1 MERPVRHSMSV
12 RGGGRKL
19 LSVKFLSVLLPACRS
34 SAICYSRSALSAI
47 CYLLSAICYL
57 LSAICYLLFA
67 KRPICY
73 SRSAANHQSPITCH
87 LSSFTIR
94 HDGSGLKWQMTI
106 AFI

>member
-47 CYLLSAICYL
+47 CYLLSAIREAL
-57 LSAICYLLFA
+57 
-67 KRPICY
+67 PIT
-73 SRSAANHQSPITCH
+73 NHQSPVTCH
-87 LSSFTIR
+87 LSRSATTAP
-94 HDGSGLKWQMTI
+94 D
-106 AFI
+106 

>member
-47 CYLLSAICYL
+47 CYLL
-57 LSAICYLLFA
+57 FA
-67 KRPICY
+67 KRC
-73 SRSAANHQSPITCH
+73 QSPITNH
-87 LSSFTIR
+87 LSPVIF
-94 HDGSGLKWQMTI
+94 HDPPRRLRTKMANDHRLHIGFRISLFAGGRENCLLKI
-106 AFI
+106 L

>member
-47 CYLLSAICYL
+47 CYLL
-57 LSAICYLLFA
+57 FA

-73 SRSAANHQSPITCH
+73 SRSAANHQSPITNH
-87 LSSFTIR
+87 LSPFTIR